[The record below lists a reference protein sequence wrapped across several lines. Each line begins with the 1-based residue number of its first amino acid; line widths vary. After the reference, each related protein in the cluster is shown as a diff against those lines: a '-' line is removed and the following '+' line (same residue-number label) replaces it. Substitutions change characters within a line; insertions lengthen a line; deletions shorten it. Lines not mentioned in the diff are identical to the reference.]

1 MSDTFNIEIISP
13 EQKIL
18 SDKISSITFPAFEGE
33 MTILSNHIPIITF
46 LRPGLIN
53 ITGSSDLKYFAEE
66 GTVEFSNN
74 NLSLLSTTITEMKNF
89 SSDKISKMIE
99 EAKQQLSKE
108 DLDDKRRY
116 ILNHKMDSLSK
127 INL

>member
-53 ITGSSDLKYFAEE
+53 ITGGKDLKYFAEE

-74 NLSLLSTTITEMKNF
+74 NLSLLSSTITEIKNF
-89 SSDKISKMIE
+89 SSEKISKMME
-99 EAKQQLSKE
+99 EIKQQLSKE
-108 DLDDKRRY
+108 DMDDKTRY

>member
-1 MSDTFNIEIISP
+1 
-13 EQKIL
+13 
-18 SDKISSITFPAFEGE
+18 

-53 ITGSSDLKYFAEE
+53 ITGSKNLKYFAEE

-74 NLSLLSTTITEMKNF
+74 NLSLLSSTITEIKNF
-89 SSDKISKMIE
+89 SSEKISKMIE
-99 EAKQQLSKE
+99 EIKQQLSKE
-108 DLDDKRRY
+108 DMDDKTRY

>member
-1 MSDTFNIEIISP
+1 
-13 EQKIL
+13 
-18 SDKISSITFPAFEGE
+18 
-33 MTILSNHIPIITF
+33 
-46 LRPGLIN
+46 
-53 ITGSSDLKYFAEE
+53 
-66 GTVEFSNN
+66 
-74 NLSLLSTTITEMKNF
+74 MKNF